1 MRPSAASPE
10 RAFQLEYH
18 HLRLALRDHLP
29 ADLAPVVLDRAVAL
43 AAAPAR
49 GLLPPDLHPRLA
61 AAATPWRALCDAFAV
76 LGRPDPRLPA
86 TPLPDDLARRLVAL
100 HAHDFTRD
108 ITLDVLGRL
117 FEQAL
122 DDPGVDR
129 RRGAPRKRDGAYYTP
144 PALARLIAARTL
156 APVLQATRTNP
167 DRLRDLRLLDPACGA
182 GVFLRAALDLL
193 RPALPAGAS
202 LLPRLHGVDLR
213 PEAAERARICLW
225 LAAAEPGT
233 TLADLDRTI
242 RSGDSLTLD
251 LPPVDIVLGNPPYV
265 RHEELAARKP
275 TLSRHYPDVFHGGAD
290 LSVYFFALAL
300 RLLRPGGR
308 LGLLGSSSWLRAAY
322 AAPLR
327 RLLRERATVHAILDL
342 GDGRVFADAPDV
354 YPAIL
359 IASRDRPPPDH
370 HAEAAVLTR
379 GADLDALADLTF
391 PLTIADQPDDVWQLL
406 PQPERRLLHK
416 LQSHHPTL
424 ADRAGLHCGLKTGL
438 DDAFHLT
445 LEQRDRLVAADPTCA
460 AVLRPFLR
468 GEDLR
473 PYAADPPARH
483 LLLLPSGWTH
493 QHFGTGLSDQAAW
506 RALADRHPGL
516 AAHLAPFAARAA
528 ARDDRGD
535 YWWEL
540 RPCHYAADLARPKLV
555 WPELAGRP
563 RFSLDRTGACLN
575 NKAFFAATDDPWLLP
590 LLASRPLWYLVAHTC
605 LGLGERAGLVRYQL
619 LARSI
624 ARLPLPEPD
633 PPRRA
638 ALGDLARDLTE
649 HAAAR
654 LALDRDVRDR
664 LPALPA
670 RLARAWPTA
679 DLPALLAHAAPHAR
693 DDHAAWLTAHR
704 REHARHT
711 AALARLEAAA
721 DAIACDLF
729 DLTAPERGLVAARTR
744 YLYGAQ

>member
-10 RAFQLEYH
+10 RAFQIEYH

-29 ADLAPVVLDRAVAL
+29 PDLATAVLDRTVAL

-49 GLLPPDLHPRLA
+49 GLLAPDLLAHLA
-61 AAATPWRALCDAFAV
+61 ASATPWRALCDTFAH
-76 LGRPDPRLPA
+76 LGRPDPRLA
-86 TPLPDDLARRLVAL
+86 ASPLPDDLARRLVAL
-100 HAHDFTRD
+100 RAHDFTRD

-122 DDPGVDR
+122 DDPGADR
-129 RRGAPRKRDGAYYTP
+129 RRGAPRKREGAYYTP

-167 DRLRDLRLLDPACGA
+167 TGRPLDLLDPACGA

-193 RPALPAGAS
+193 RPALPPGAS

-251 LPPVDIVLGNPPYV
+251 LPLVDIVLGNPPYV
-265 RHEELAARKP
+265 RHEELAALKP
-275 TLSRHYPDVFHGGAD
+275 TLARHYPDVFHGGAD

-359 IASRDRPPPDH
+359 IASRDPPPPDH
-370 HAEAAVLTR
+370 HAEAAVLSR
-379 GADLDALADLTF
+379 GADLDVLAALAF
-391 PLTIADQPDDVWQLL
+391 PLTIADQPDDAWQLL
-406 PQPERRLLHK
+406 PPAERRLLHK
-416 LQSHHPTL
+416 LRSRHPTL
-424 ADRAGLHCGLKTGL
+424 ADRADLHCGLKTGL

-445 LEQRDRLVAADPTCA
+445 PAQRDRLVAADPTCA
-460 AVLRPFLR
+460 ALLRPFLR

-473 PYAADPPARH
+473 PYASGPPARH
-483 LLLLPSGWTH
+483 LVFLPSGWTR

-506 RALADRHPGL
+506 RALAERHPGL

-535 YWWEL
+535 HWWEL

-605 LGLGERAGLVRYQL
+605 LGLGERGGLVRYQL
-619 LARSI
+619 FARSI
-624 ARLPLPEPD
+624 ARLPIPEPD
-633 PPRRA
+633 APGRA
-638 ALGDLARDLTE
+638 ALGDLARDLTA

-664 LPALPA
+664 LAVLPA
-670 RLARAWPTA
+670 RLLRAWPTA
-679 DLPALLAHAAPHAR
+679 DLPALLTHAAPPAR
-693 DDHAAWLTAHR
+693 DPLAAWLTLQRA
-704 REHARHT
+704 EHARHT

-729 DLTAPERGLVAARTR
+729 DLTSAERDLVAARTR